1 MKEIFKNVK
10 EKLTVK
16 YLEQKNSKNAKK
28 FKPRIKA
35 RLRKNKQ
42 LISKRIDNFF
52 DWIKGAELVELKN
65 CNTNED
71 PVRPELDNDFRTRYG
86 RKIFGVKYK
95 NEIHAVMCF
104 AYTNEIPKS
113 VEELDKR
120 SEAFEVI
127 LDAKEQGLTRFIGIT
142 GHDLGAPKAHLEAI
156 RRYDVDTVMLP
167 IYPRV
172 WADPV
177 YRADTEKLFAECA
190 DRDVGV
196 MAIKAVAWRPWG
208 ERQPDAM
215 SWYEPQ
221 RTKSEIERGI
231 NFALSTP
238 GVHCFCTP
246 SDLNTARLAIESA
259 RNFISLTENEH
270 AAVIE
275 EVEADEIIF
284 PLSEHAVPLGKNIS
298 GSQPLSG
305 N

>member
-1 MKEIFKNVK
+1 METRRLGRTEHQSSIAILGGAVFFKDSPETAEVFFHEAINAGINHLDIAPGYGLAERAVGPHLQKVREKIFVADKTGEI
-10 EKLTVK
+10 E
-16 YLEQKNSKNAKK
+16 ESWAKK
-28 FKPRIKA
+28 
-35 RLRKNKQ
+35 RLEKTLTRLQ
-42 LISKRIDNFF
+42 VDY
-52 DWIKGAELVELKN
+52 
-65 CNTNED
+65 
-71 PVRPELDNDFRTRYG
+71 LDLYQAH
-86 RKIFGVKYK
+86 GV
-95 NEIHAVMCF
+95 
-104 AYTNEIPKS
+104 TS

-127 LDAKEQGLTRFIGIT
+127 LDAKKQGLTRFIGIT

-275 EVEADEIIF
+275 EVRADELIF
-284 PLSEHAVPLGKNIS
+284 PLSEHAVPWGKGIG

>member
-1 MKEIFKNVK
+1 METRRLGRTEHQSSIAILGGAVFFKDSPETAEVFFHEAINAGINHLDIAPGYGLAERAVGPHLQKVREKIFVADKTGEI
-10 EKLTVK
+10 E
-16 YLEQKNSKNAKK
+16 ESWAKK
-28 FKPRIKA
+28 
-35 RLRKNKQ
+35 RLEKTLTRLQ
-42 LISKRIDNFF
+42 VDY
-52 DWIKGAELVELKN
+52 
-65 CNTNED
+65 
-71 PVRPELDNDFRTRYG
+71 LDLYQAH
-86 RKIFGVKYK
+86 GV
-95 NEIHAVMCF
+95 
-104 AYTNEIPKS
+104 TS

-284 PLSEHAVPLGKNIS
+284 PLSEHAVSLGKNIG
-298 GSQPLSG
+298 GSKPLSG

>member
-1 MKEIFKNVK
+1 METRRLGRTEHQSSIAILGGAVFFKDSPETAEVFFHEAINAGINHLDIAPGYGLAERAVGPHLQKVREKIFVADKTGEI
-10 EKLTVK
+10 E
-16 YLEQKNSKNAKK
+16 ESWAKK
-28 FKPRIKA
+28 
-35 RLRKNKQ
+35 RLEKTLTRLQ
-42 LISKRIDNFF
+42 VDY
-52 DWIKGAELVELKN
+52 
-65 CNTNED
+65 
-71 PVRPELDNDFRTRYG
+71 LDLYQAH
-86 RKIFGVKYK
+86 GV
-95 NEIHAVMCF
+95 
-104 AYTNEIPKS
+104 TS

-275 EVEADEIIF
+275 EVRADELIF

>member
-1 MKEIFKNVK
+1 METRRLGRTEHQCSIAILGGAVFFKDSPETAEVFFHEAINAGINHLDIAPGYGLAERAVGPHLQKVREKIFVADKTGEI
-10 EKLTVK
+10 E
-16 YLEQKNSKNAKK
+16 ESWAKK
-28 FKPRIKA
+28 
-35 RLRKNKQ
+35 RLEKTLTRLQ
-42 LISKRIDNFF
+42 VDY
-52 DWIKGAELVELKN
+52 
-65 CNTNED
+65 
-71 PVRPELDNDFRTRYG
+71 LDLYQAH
-86 RKIFGVKYK
+86 GV
-95 NEIHAVMCF
+95 
-104 AYTNEIPKS
+104 TS

-156 RRYDVDTVMLP
+156 RRYNVDTVMLP

-196 MAIKAVAWRPWG
+196 IAIKAVAWRPWG

-238 GVHCFCTP
+238 GVDCFCTTKP
-246 SDLNTARLAIESA
+246 IGECLRV
-259 RNFISLTENEH
+259 R
-270 AAVIE
+270 
-275 EVEADEIIF
+275 
-284 PLSEHAVPLGKNIS
+284 
-298 GSQPLSG
+298 
-305 N
+305 

>member
-1 MKEIFKNVK
+1 METRRLGRTEHQSSIAILGGAVFFKDSPETAEVFFHEAINAGINHLDIAPGYGLAERAVGPHLQKVREKIFVADKTGEI
-10 EKLTVK
+10 E
-16 YLEQKNSKNAKK
+16 ESWAKK
-28 FKPRIKA
+28 
-35 RLRKNKQ
+35 RLEKTLTRLQ
-42 LISKRIDNFF
+42 VDY
-52 DWIKGAELVELKN
+52 
-65 CNTNED
+65 
-71 PVRPELDNDFRTRYG
+71 LDLYQAH
-86 RKIFGVKYK
+86 GV
-95 NEIHAVMCF
+95 
-104 AYTNEIPKS
+104 TS

-284 PLSEHAVPLGKNIS
+284 PLSEHVVPLGKNIG
-298 GSQPLSG
+298 GSKPLSG

>member
-1 MKEIFKNVK
+1 METRRLGRTEHQSSIAILGGAVFFKDSPETAEVFFHEAINAGINHLDIAPGYGLAERAVGPHLQKVREKIFVADKTGEI
-10 EKLTVK
+10 E
-16 YLEQKNSKNAKK
+16 ESWAKK
-28 FKPRIKA
+28 
-35 RLRKNKQ
+35 RLEKTLTRLQ
-42 LISKRIDNFF
+42 VDY
-52 DWIKGAELVELKN
+52 
-65 CNTNED
+65 
-71 PVRPELDNDFRTRYG
+71 LDLYQAH
-86 RKIFGVKYK
+86 GV
-95 NEIHAVMCF
+95 
-104 AYTNEIPKS
+104 TS

-275 EVEADEIIF
+275 EVRADELIF
-284 PLSEHAVPLGKNIS
+284 PLSEHAVPLGKNIG

>member
-1 MKEIFKNVK
+1 METRRLGRTEHQSSIAILGGAVFFKDSPETAEVFFHEAINAGINHLDIAPGYGLAERAVGPHLQKVREKIFVADKTGEI
-10 EKLTVK
+10 E
-16 YLEQKNSKNAKK
+16 ESWAKK
-28 FKPRIKA
+28 
-35 RLRKNKQ
+35 RLEKTLTRLQ
-42 LISKRIDNFF
+42 VDY
-52 DWIKGAELVELKN
+52 
-65 CNTNED
+65 
-71 PVRPELDNDFRTRYG
+71 LDLYQAH
-86 RKIFGVKYK
+86 GV
-95 NEIHAVMCF
+95 
-104 AYTNEIPKS
+104 TS

-259 RNFISLTENEH
+259 RSFISLTENEH

-275 EVEADEIIF
+275 EVRADELIF

-298 GSQPLSG
+298 GSQPLNG

>member
-1 MKEIFKNVK
+1 
-10 EKLTVK
+10 
-16 YLEQKNSKNAKK
+16 
-28 FKPRIKA
+28 
-35 RLRKNKQ
+35 
-42 LISKRIDNFF
+42 
-52 DWIKGAELVELKN
+52 
-65 CNTNED
+65 
-71 PVRPELDNDFRTRYG
+71 
-86 RKIFGVKYK
+86 
-95 NEIHAVMCF
+95 MC
-104 AYTNEIPKS
+104 
-113 VEELDKR
+113 
-120 SEAFEVI
+120 
-127 LDAKEQGLTRFIGIT
+127 
-142 GHDLGAPKAHLEAI
+142 I
-156 RRYDVDTVMLP
+156 RDR
-167 IYPRV
+167 
-172 WADPV
+172 
-177 YRADTEKLFAECA
+177 LFAECA

-238 GVHCFCTP
+238 GVDCFCTP

-275 EVEADEIIF
+275 EVETDEIIF

>member
-1 MKEIFKNVK
+1 MREKIFVADKTGEI
-10 EKLTVK
+10 E
-16 YLEQKNSKNAKK
+16 ESWAKK
-28 FKPRIKA
+28 
-35 RLRKNKQ
+35 RLEKTLTRLQ
-42 LISKRIDNFF
+42 VDY
-52 DWIKGAELVELKN
+52 
-65 CNTNED
+65 
-71 PVRPELDNDFRTRYG
+71 LDLYQAH
-86 RKIFGVKYK
+86 GV
-95 NEIHAVMCF
+95 
-104 AYTNEIPKS
+104 TS

-275 EVEADEIIF
+275 EVRADELIF
-284 PLSEHAVPLGKNIS
+284 PLSEHAVPLGKNIG

>member
-1 MKEIFKNVK
+1 METRRLGRTEHQSSIAILGGAVFFKDSPETAEVFFHEAINAGINHLDIAPGYGLAERAVGPHLQKVREKIFVADKTGEI
-10 EKLTVK
+10 E
-16 YLEQKNSKNAKK
+16 ESWAKK
-28 FKPRIKA
+28 
-35 RLRKNKQ
+35 RLEKTLTRLQ
-42 LISKRIDNFF
+42 VDY
-52 DWIKGAELVELKN
+52 
-65 CNTNED
+65 
-71 PVRPELDNDFRTRYG
+71 LDLYQAH
-86 RKIFGVKYK
+86 GV
-95 NEIHAVMCF
+95 
-104 AYTNEIPKS
+104 TS

-127 LDAKEQGLTRFIGIT
+127 LNAKEQGLTRFIGIT

-156 RRYDVDTVMLP
+156 RRYNVDTVMLP

-196 MAIKAVAWRPWG
+196 IAIKAVAWRPWG

-238 GVHCFCTP
+238 GVDCFCTP

-275 EVEADEIIF
+275 EVETDEIIF

>member
-1 MKEIFKNVK
+1 METRRLGRTEHQSSIAILGGAVFFKDSPETAEVFFHEAINAGINHLDIAPGYGLAERAVGTHLQKVREKIFVADKTGEI
-10 EKLTVK
+10 E
-16 YLEQKNSKNAKK
+16 ESWAKK
-28 FKPRIKA
+28 
-35 RLRKNKQ
+35 RLEKTLTRLQ
-42 LISKRIDNFF
+42 VDY
-52 DWIKGAELVELKN
+52 
-65 CNTNED
+65 
-71 PVRPELDNDFRTRYG
+71 LDLYQAH
-86 RKIFGVKYK
+86 GV
-95 NEIHAVMCF
+95 
-104 AYTNEIPKS
+104 TS

-127 LDAKEQGLTRFIGIT
+127 LNAKEQGLTRFIGIT

-156 RRYDVDTVMLP
+156 RRYNVDTVMLP

-238 GVHCFCTP
+238 GVDCFCTP

-275 EVEADEIIF
+275 EVETDEIIF
-284 PLSEHAVPLGKNIS
+284 PLSEHAVPLGKY
-298 GSQPLSG
+298 QWVPTFER
-305 N
+305 

>member
-1 MKEIFKNVK
+1 METRRLGRTEHQSSIAILGGAVFFKDSPETAEVFFHEAINAGINHLDIAPGYGLAERAVGPHLQKVREKIFVADKTGEI
-10 EKLTVK
+10 E
-16 YLEQKNSKNAKK
+16 ESWAKK
-28 FKPRIKA
+28 
-35 RLRKNKQ
+35 RLEKTLTRLQ
-42 LISKRIDNFF
+42 VDY
-52 DWIKGAELVELKN
+52 
-65 CNTNED
+65 
-71 PVRPELDNDFRTRYG
+71 LDLYQAH
-86 RKIFGVKYK
+86 GV
-95 NEIHAVMCF
+95 
-104 AYTNEIPKS
+104 TS

-142 GHDLGAPKAHLEAI
+142 GHDLGAPTAHLEAI

-238 GVHCFCTP
+238 GVDCFCTP

-259 RNFISLTENEH
+259 RNFISLTKNEH

-275 EVEADEIIF
+275 EVETDEIIF

>member
-1 MKEIFKNVK
+1 METRRLGRTEHQSSIAILGGAVFFKDSPETAEVFFHEAINAGINHLDIAPGYGLAERAVGPHLQKVREKIFVADKTGEI
-10 EKLTVK
+10 E
-16 YLEQKNSKNAKK
+16 ESWAKK
-28 FKPRIKA
+28 
-35 RLRKNKQ
+35 RLEKTLTRLQ
-42 LISKRIDNFF
+42 VDY
-52 DWIKGAELVELKN
+52 
-65 CNTNED
+65 
-71 PVRPELDNDFRTRYG
+71 LDLYQAH
-86 RKIFGVKYK
+86 GV
-95 NEIHAVMCF
+95 
-104 AYTNEIPKS
+104 TS

-231 NFALSTP
+231 NYALSTP
-238 GVHCFCTP
+238 GVDCFCTP

-259 RNFISLTENEH
+259 RNFISLTENEL

-275 EVEADEIIF
+275 EVRADELIF
-284 PLSEHAVPLGKNIS
+284 PLSEHAVPLGKNIG

>member
-1 MKEIFKNVK
+1 METRRLGRTEHQSSIAILGGAVFFKDSPETAEVFFHEAINAGINHLDIAPGYGLAERAVGPHLQKVREKIFVADKTGEI
-10 EKLTVK
+10 E
-16 YLEQKNSKNAKK
+16 ESWAKK
-28 FKPRIKA
+28 
-35 RLRKNKQ
+35 RLEKTLTRLQ
-42 LISKRIDNFF
+42 VDY
-52 DWIKGAELVELKN
+52 
-65 CNTNED
+65 
-71 PVRPELDNDFRTRYG
+71 LDLYQAH
-86 RKIFGVKYK
+86 GV
-95 NEIHAVMCF
+95 
-104 AYTNEIPKS
+104 TS

-208 ERQPDAM
+208 GRQPDAM

-284 PLSEHAVPLGKNIS
+284 PLSEHAVPLGKNIG
-298 GSQPLSG
+298 GSKPLSG

>member
-1 MKEIFKNVK
+1 METRRLGRTEHQSSIAILGGAVFFKDSPETAEVFFHEAINAGINHLDIAPGYGLAERAVGPHLQKVREKIFVADKTGEI
-10 EKLTVK
+10 E
-16 YLEQKNSKNAKK
+16 ESWAKK
-28 FKPRIKA
+28 
-35 RLRKNKQ
+35 RLEKTLTRLQ
-42 LISKRIDNFF
+42 VDY
-52 DWIKGAELVELKN
+52 
-65 CNTNED
+65 
-71 PVRPELDNDFRTRYG
+71 LDLYQAH
-86 RKIFGVKYK
+86 GV
-95 NEIHAVMCF
+95 
-104 AYTNEIPKS
+104 TS

-275 EVEADEIIF
+275 EVRTDELIF

>member
-1 MKEIFKNVK
+1 METRRLGRTEHQSSIAILGGAVFFKDSPETAEVFFHEAINAGINHLDIAPGYGLAERAVGPHLQQVREKIFVADKTGEI
-10 EKLTVK
+10 EK
-16 YLEQKNSKNAKK
+16 SWAKK
-28 FKPRIKA
+28 
-35 RLRKNKQ
+35 RLEKTLTRLQ
-42 LISKRIDNFF
+42 VDY
-52 DWIKGAELVELKN
+52 
-65 CNTNED
+65 
-71 PVRPELDNDFRTRYG
+71 LDLYQAH
-86 RKIFGVKYK
+86 GV
-95 NEIHAVMCF
+95 
-104 AYTNEIPKS
+104 TS

-172 WADPV
+172 WADPI

-259 RNFISLTENEH
+259 RNFISLTKNEH

-275 EVEADEIIF
+275 EVRADELIF
-284 PLSEHAVPLGKNIS
+284 PFSEHGVPLGQNIG

>member
-1 MKEIFKNVK
+1 METRRLGRTEHQSSIAILGGAVFFKDSPETAEVFFHEAINAGINHLDIAPGYGLAERAVGPHLQKVREKIFVADKTGEI
-10 EKLTVK
+10 E
-16 YLEQKNSKNAKK
+16 ESWAKK
-28 FKPRIKA
+28 
-35 RLRKNKQ
+35 RLEKTLTRLQ
-42 LISKRIDNFF
+42 VDY
-52 DWIKGAELVELKN
+52 
-65 CNTNED
+65 
-71 PVRPELDNDFRTRYG
+71 LDLYQAH
-86 RKIFGVKYK
+86 GV
-95 NEIHAVMCF
+95 
-104 AYTNEIPKS
+104 TS

-284 PLSEHAVPLGKNIS
+284 PLSEHTVPLGKNIS

>member
-1 MKEIFKNVK
+1 METRRLGRTEHQSSIAILGGAVFFKDSPETAEVFFHEAINAGINHLDIAPGYGLAERAVGPHLQKVREKIFVADKTGEI
-10 EKLTVK
+10 E
-16 YLEQKNSKNAKK
+16 ESWAKK
-28 FKPRIKA
+28 
-35 RLRKNKQ
+35 RLEKTLTRLQ
-42 LISKRIDNFF
+42 VDY
-52 DWIKGAELVELKN
+52 
-65 CNTNED
+65 
-71 PVRPELDNDFRTRYG
+71 LDLYQAH
-86 RKIFGVKYK
+86 GV
-95 NEIHAVMCF
+95 
-104 AYTNEIPKS
+104 TS

-127 LDAKEQGLTRFIGIT
+127 LNAKEQGLTRFIGIT
-142 GHDLGAPKAHLEAI
+142 GLDLGAPKAHLEAI
-156 RRYDVDTVMLP
+156 RRYNVDTVMLP

-177 YRADTEKLFAECA
+177 YRVDTEKLFAECA

-196 MAIKAVAWRPWG
+196 IAIKAVAWRPWG

-215 SWYEPQ
+215 SLYEPQ
-221 RTKSEIERGI
+221 RKKSEIERGI
-231 NFALSTP
+231 NFSLSTT
-238 GVHCFCTP
+238 GVDCFCTP

-275 EVEADEIIF
+275 EVETDEIIF

>member
-1 MKEIFKNVK
+1 METRRLGRTEHQSSIAILGGAVFFKDSPETAEVFFHEAINAGINHLDIAPGYGLAERAVGPHLQKVREKIFVADKTGEI
-10 EKLTVK
+10 E
-16 YLEQKNSKNAKK
+16 ESWAKK
-28 FKPRIKA
+28 
-35 RLRKNKQ
+35 RLEKTLTRLQ
-42 LISKRIDNFF
+42 VDY
-52 DWIKGAELVELKN
+52 
-65 CNTNED
+65 
-71 PVRPELDNDFRTRYG
+71 LDLYQAH
-86 RKIFGVKYK
+86 GV
-95 NEIHAVMCF
+95 
-104 AYTNEIPKS
+104 TS

-196 MAIKAVAWRPWG
+196 MAIKTVAWRPWG

-275 EVEADEIIF
+275 EVRTDELIF
-284 PLSEHAVPLGKNIS
+284 PLSEHAVPLGKNIG

>member
-1 MKEIFKNVK
+1 METRRLGRTEHQSSIAILGGAVFFKDSPETAEVFFHEAINAGINHLDIAPGYGLAERAVGPHLQKVREKIFVADKTGEI
-10 EKLTVK
+10 E
-16 YLEQKNSKNAKK
+16 ESWAKK
-28 FKPRIKA
+28 
-35 RLRKNKQ
+35 RLEKTLTRLQ
-42 LISKRIDNFF
+42 VDY
-52 DWIKGAELVELKN
+52 
-65 CNTNED
+65 
-71 PVRPELDNDFRTRYG
+71 LDLYQAH
-86 RKIFGVKYK
+86 GV
-95 NEIHAVMCF
+95 
-104 AYTNEIPKS
+104 TS

-275 EVEADEIIF
+275 EVRADELIF
-284 PLSEHAVPLGKNIS
+284 PLSEHAFPLGKNVG
-298 GSQPLSG
+298 GSKPLSG

>member
-1 MKEIFKNVK
+1 METRRLGRTEHQSSIAILGGAVFFKDSPETAEVFFHEAINAGINHLDIAPGYGLAERAVGQHLQKVREKIFVADKTGEI
-10 EKLTVK
+10 E
-16 YLEQKNSKNAKK
+16 ESWAKK
-28 FKPRIKA
+28 
-35 RLRKNKQ
+35 RLEKTLTRLQ
-42 LISKRIDNFF
+42 VDY
-52 DWIKGAELVELKN
+52 
-65 CNTNED
+65 
-71 PVRPELDNDFRTRYG
+71 LDLYQAH
-86 RKIFGVKYK
+86 GV
-95 NEIHAVMCF
+95 
-104 AYTNEIPKS
+104 TS

-275 EVEADEIIF
+275 EVRTDELIF
-284 PLSEHAVPLGKNIS
+284 PLSEHAVPLGKNIG

>member
-1 MKEIFKNVK
+1 METRRLGRTEHQSSIAILGGAVFFKDSPETAEVFFHEAINAGINHLDIAPGYGLAERAVGPHLQKVREKIFVADKTGEI
-10 EKLTVK
+10 E
-16 YLEQKNSKNAKK
+16 ESWAKK
-28 FKPRIKA
+28 
-35 RLRKNKQ
+35 RLEKTLTRLQ
-42 LISKRIDNFF
+42 VDY
-52 DWIKGAELVELKN
+52 
-65 CNTNED
+65 
-71 PVRPELDNDFRTRYG
+71 LDLYQAH
-86 RKIFGVKYK
+86 GV
-95 NEIHAVMCF
+95 
-104 AYTNEIPKS
+104 TS

-172 WADPV
+172 WADPI

-238 GVHCFCTP
+238 GVDCFCTP

-275 EVEADEIIF
+275 EVETDEIIF

>member
-1 MKEIFKNVK
+1 METRRLGRTEHQSSIAILGGAVFFKDSPETAEVFFHEAINAGINHLDIAPGYGLAERAVGPHLQKVREKIFVADKTGEI
-10 EKLTVK
+10 E
-16 YLEQKNSKNAKK
+16 ESWAKK
-28 FKPRIKA
+28 
-35 RLRKNKQ
+35 RLEKTLTRLQ
-42 LISKRIDNFF
+42 VDY
-52 DWIKGAELVELKN
+52 
-65 CNTNED
+65 
-71 PVRPELDNDFRTRYG
+71 LDLYQAH
-86 RKIFGVKYK
+86 GV
-95 NEIHAVMCF
+95 
-104 AYTNEIPKS
+104 TS

-156 RRYDVDTVMLP
+156 RRYNVDTVMLP

-238 GVHCFCTP
+238 GVDCFCTP

-275 EVEADEIIF
+275 EVETDEIIF

>member
-1 MKEIFKNVK
+1 METRRLGRTEHQSSIAILGGAVFFKDSPETAEVFFHEAINAGINHLDIAPGYGLAERAVGPHLQKVREKIFVADKTGEI
-10 EKLTVK
+10 E
-16 YLEQKNSKNAKK
+16 ESWAKK
-28 FKPRIKA
+28 
-35 RLRKNKQ
+35 RLEKTLTRLQ
-42 LISKRIDNFF
+42 VDY
-52 DWIKGAELVELKN
+52 
-65 CNTNED
+65 
-71 PVRPELDNDFRTRYG
+71 LDLYQAH
-86 RKIFGVKYK
+86 GVTS
-95 NEIHAVMCF
+95 I
-104 AYTNEIPKS
+104 
-113 VEELDKR
+113 EELDKR

-172 WADPV
+172 WADPI
-177 YRADTEKLFAECA
+177 YRSDTEKLFSECA

-238 GVHCFCTP
+238 GVDCFCTP

-275 EVEADEIIF
+275 EVETDEIIF

>member
-1 MKEIFKNVK
+1 METRRLGRTEHQSSIAILGGAVFFKDSPETAEVFFHEAINAGINHLDIAPGYGLAERAVGPHLQKVREKIFVADKTGEI
-10 EKLTVK
+10 E
-16 YLEQKNSKNAKK
+16 ESWAKK
-28 FKPRIKA
+28 
-35 RLRKNKQ
+35 RLEKTLTRLQ
-42 LISKRIDNFF
+42 VDY
-52 DWIKGAELVELKN
+52 
-65 CNTNED
+65 
-71 PVRPELDNDFRTRYG
+71 LDLYQAH
-86 RKIFGVKYK
+86 GV
-95 NEIHAVMCF
+95 
-104 AYTNEIPKS
+104 TS

-275 EVEADEIIF
+275 EVRADELIF
-284 PLSEHAVPLGKNIS
+284 PFSEHRVPLGQNIG

>member
-1 MKEIFKNVK
+1 METRRLGRTEHQSSIAILGGAVFFKDSPETAEVFFHEAINAGINHLDIAPGYGLAERAVGPHLQKVREKIFVADKTGEI
-10 EKLTVK
+10 E
-16 YLEQKNSKNAKK
+16 ESWAKK
-28 FKPRIKA
+28 
-35 RLRKNKQ
+35 RLEKTLTRLQ
-42 LISKRIDNFF
+42 VDY
-52 DWIKGAELVELKN
+52 
-65 CNTNED
+65 
-71 PVRPELDNDFRTRYG
+71 LDLYQAH
-86 RKIFGVKYK
+86 GV
-95 NEIHAVMCF
+95 
-104 AYTNEIPKS
+104 TS

>member
-1 MKEIFKNVK
+1 MQKRRLGRTEHHSSVAILGGAVFASDSP
-10 EKLTVK
+10 ETAETFF
-16 YLEQKNSKNAKK
+16 YEALEAGINHLDIA
-28 FKPRIKA
+28 PGYGLAERAIGPH
-35 RLRKNKQ
+35 
-42 LISKRIDNFF
+42 ISK
-52 DWIKGAELVELKN
+52 
-65 CNTNED
+65 
-71 PVRPELDNDFRTRYG
+71 VRD
-86 RKIFGVKYK
+86 KIFIAEKTGEVEKSWAKSRLDKTLTRLQVDHLDLYQAHGVTS
-95 NEIHAVMCF
+95 I
-104 AYTNEIPKS
+104 
-113 VEELDKR
+113 EELDKR

-275 EVEADEIIF
+275 EVRADELIF
-284 PLSEHAVPLGKNIS
+284 PLSEHAVPLGKNIGRS
-298 GSQPLSG
+298 KPLSG